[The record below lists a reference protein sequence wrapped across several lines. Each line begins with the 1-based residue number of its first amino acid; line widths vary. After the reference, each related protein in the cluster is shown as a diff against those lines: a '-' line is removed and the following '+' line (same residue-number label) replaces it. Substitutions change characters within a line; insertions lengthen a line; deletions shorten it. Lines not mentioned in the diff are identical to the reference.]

1 MGNPGRWPK
10 AVACSDTIGSAS
22 CGSHRPVQVNEKRTI
37 PGGEPMTESSGKK
50 TFNRRAVLKGAVA
63 AAGLQLA
70 PPFILK
76 ARGETPLKIGMVDPL
91 TGVYAAPAQNEVLGA
106 KHAVTQINA
115 AGGILGRPIELLVED
130 SANDVG
136 TGVQKARKLIERD
149 QVTFLIG
156 DVNSGIAQA
165 IAQVSNEKGILHVV
179 SGGHTDTITGSDC
192 KWNVFRVCNTTS
204 MEANSIAS
212 LLFSKYGKKW
222 HFITPDYA
230 FGHTLQKAA
239 AADLQKLGGT
249 MTGNEL
255 TPLGTADFSA
265 YLIKARAAKPDVLL
279 VLVQGSDMVNC
290 LKQVAQFGL
299 DKQMHVAG
307 LQQELESLEAM
318 PPEARVG
325 IWMFEWYWKQKG
337 TTPGLDQFVAD
348 IRKRSGGKVPT
359 ARTWFGYT
367 SVHSYALAANAA
379 KTLDGVKLA
388 KALSNLELPPEV
400 KLQPNKVYY
409 REGDHQL
416 MTTAFVGK
424 ALQKPAGDPEDLFQV
439 DNMIAGDQ
447 INPPVADTGCKL
459 QWPV

>member
-1 MGNPGRWPK
+1 
-10 AVACSDTIGSAS
+10 
-22 CGSHRPVQVNEKRTI
+22 
-37 PGGEPMTESSGKK
+37 MTTSTRIR
-50 TFNRRAVLKGAVA
+50 TFNRRAVLKGAA
-63 AAGLQLA
+63 AATALQLA
-70 PPFILK
+70 PPFLIR
-76 ARGETPLKIGMVDPL
+76 ARGETPLRIGMVDPL
-91 TGVYAAPAQNEVLGA
+91 TGVYAAPAQNEVMGA
-106 KHAVTQINA
+106 RLAVRQINA
-115 AGGILGRPIELLVED
+115 KGGILGRPIELLVED

-165 IAQVSNEKGILHVV
+165 IAQVSNEKKVLHIV

-192 KWNVFRVCNTTS
+192 KWNVYRVCNTTS
-204 MEANSIAS
+204 MEANAVAD
-212 LLFSKYGKKW
+212 LLFTQYGKKW

-239 AADLQKLGGT
+239 AADLQRLGGT

-325 IWMFEWYWKQKG
+325 IWMFEWYWKQ
-337 TTPGLDQFVAD
+337 PGVRGVDKFVAE
-348 IRKRSGGKVPT
+348 IRKVNGGKVPT
-359 ARTWFGYT
+359 ARHWFGYT
-367 SVHSYALAANAA
+367 SVHTFAAVANKE
-379 KTLDGVKLA
+379 KTLDSIKLA
-388 KALSNLELPPEV
+388 EALGGFELADDI
-400 KLQPNKVYY
+400 KLQPNKCYY
-409 REGDHQL
+409 RKGDHQL
-416 MTTAFVGK
+416 MTSSFVGQ
-424 ALQKPAGDPEDLFQV
+424 ALSRPAGDPEDLFRVDQV
-439 DNMIAGDQ
+439 IAGDKTA
-447 INPPVADTGCKL
+447 PPESATGCKVK
-459 QWPV
+459 WPT